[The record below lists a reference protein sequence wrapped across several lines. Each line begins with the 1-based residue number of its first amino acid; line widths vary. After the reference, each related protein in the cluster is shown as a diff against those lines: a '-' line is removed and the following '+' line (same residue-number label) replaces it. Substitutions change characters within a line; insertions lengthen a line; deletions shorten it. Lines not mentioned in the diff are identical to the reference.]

1 MLIKDL
7 LASRNGRFTSF
18 AIMYISEGIPYGF
31 TSAAMVAYMRSEGV
45 SLDNIGLFVAALF
58 IPWSFKWAWAPLV
71 DLFRFNKLG
80 GRKAWIA
87 FCTSMM
93 LITLAAVL
101 LLDVSQ
107 NFQWLLV
114 FIVVNNV
121 FAATQ
126 DVAIDSLAV
135 STLKADERS
144 RGNGFMFCGQY
155 SGIALGGAG
164 AIALFGIIGFEA
176 TVLVMCLFLAVNL
189 AFILLFIRDPDIER
203 TASKGGFGKTVMGFA
218 LELRIGF
225 FGSGPGPKLGFL
237 FALLPVGAIAL
248 AYATLSTI
256 QVDFGLD
263 EAGVSKVMA
272 MNTIL
277 AATGCVVGGILGDRF
292 GIKRILF
299 VAYLATAV
307 PTLVLAFAIQSNG
320 LDGISYTMLAGSI
333 AAHGFVYGVA
343 FGLHAAVFMGMAN
356 PAVGA
361 TMFTAF
367 MAMSNIAIS
376 YTNYWQGQ
384 VAEQFDYAR
393 VLFFDAAV
401 MLLPLLLIPFLRDR
415 KENPVELP
423 QKPD

>member
-1 MLIKDL
+1 
-7 LASRNGRFTSF
+7 
-18 AIMYISEGIPYGF
+18 MYISEGIPYGF

-144 RGNGFMFCGQY
+144 RGNGFMFGGQY

>member
-1 MLIKDL
+1 
-7 LASRNGRFTSF
+7 
-18 AIMYISEGIPYGF
+18 MYISEGIPYGF